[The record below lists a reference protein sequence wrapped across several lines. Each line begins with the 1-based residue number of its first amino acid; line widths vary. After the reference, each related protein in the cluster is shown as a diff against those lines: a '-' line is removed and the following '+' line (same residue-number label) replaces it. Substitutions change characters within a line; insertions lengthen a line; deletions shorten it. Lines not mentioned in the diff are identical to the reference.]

1 MEFYKRVLKLHHF
14 RNLGRKSPTEL
25 LLNSSFEKHGGLVIL
40 VGENNVGKSNVLEA
54 LTIFND
60 ADIKLCSEEDYF
72 KNHKKDTLLSL
83 EEETILDRKIT
94 GFSCVDLKIQT
105 KEVNKGLKELSKTLI
120 SYPFEKHVEALGEQ
134 CNNSVYIP
142 TNNNDYSKICTLV
155 SNFINLITSYNSLG
169 LFLHF
174 YKEKLKLSEFVTE
187 YANATNNLFF
197 KELIKHV
204 SGNSEW
210 IKNFCQCIKEIIKH
224 NTPDKKYNTDE
235 FFVMRQHKQNQLAKI
250 YSCFKKLSEGEIK
263 PKDVEYI
270 LKKLEELDKIFKTT
284 DFTKFTP
291 KTEAL
296 LNEQSQEK
304 LSEFVKEMIEKID
317 EKYPINE
324 NFKQQ
329 FRTFRLNIGNLKK
342 EIKNSLKNL
351 DKIGEDF
358 ERKKERLIRE
368 IENDCKNQK
377 VLKFNYDVL
386 LDNIQQICK
395 NYIASHAVN
404 DVSKDI
410 KSMMCQLYLKK
421 IDLLVNSEI
430 EQYRYNDFLESA
442 RKFLWED
449 IKTLDEKSGVHLFPK
464 NIGEIKDKFE
474 TNKEKFKQSKN
485 YSEFAEYCRE
495 CNPYTAFQ
503 NLKNKVQF
511 PLSGG
516 LSYKSYKLVP
526 TMKEYKEPKIT
537 DNDFKAV
544 LFTCIDYSSLSEFD
558 QWDWFFRNS
567 LFRKMDFH
575 PNAIWNFFG
584 SILKDGQAL
593 QIIMFDKNNDLVIYD
608 SEKSFNI
615 PKKYLQEIDQEL
627 LKEIRQSKHLFPIE
641 VKRKYNNNVCQFEF
655 FKKDT
660 SHLLF
665 KVNFT
670 EILENLAEILE
681 YNMQLKIDS
690 LITKEFNKLLAIA
703 EDSSQNS
710 YQLKIHVRHNNKFYD
725 YSKKSTAY
733 EIKLEIHDCRK
744 SHDHNEP
751 IILSQQSTGFQWAFN
766 FMFGFLYN
774 VGSDFSFNKNI
785 IYVMDEPATHLSVPA
800 RKEFRRFLKEYAHK
814 NHVTF
819 VLATHDPFLVDTDH
833 LDEIRIVEKETEG
846 SVIKNHFNYPL
857 NNAGKDSD
865 ALDKIKR
872 SLGVGQHVF
881 HNPQKH
887 RIIFVEGIT
896 DYCYLSAF
904 KLYFNEREYKDN
916 PIPFTFLPISG
927 LKNNPNDMEET
938 IKKLCKLDNHPI
950 VLTDDDRKCV
960 FNQKATSERFKKA
973 NEEMHDPIRILQLSK
988 CDENFKQIE
997 DCFSANDRKK
1007 YAKNKQM
1014 ELAMAFK
1021 TRLLYGE
1028 KDDVVS
1034 EETKKNFLKLFEWIK
1049 KECNNPTIKK
1059 EYIKFD
1065 YNTPRIIIERILMF
1079 KKMCLSLIAISGV
1092 CVGAKDLDFKL
1103 DYRAT
1108 GGKLMGKMTD
1118 SSLLS
1123 ITSMNDEPVVI
1134 KNLIVN
1140 RGNSCEATKKVEP
1153 KLGDK
1158 FKKEK
1163 LFDHELKYSQQI
1175 FYRLDCKPNQ
1185 LLEVK
1190 IITDKGEYYHKFS
1203 K

>member
-1 MEFYKRVLKLHHF
+1 MKFYKRVLKLHHF
-14 RNLGRKSPTEL
+14 RNLDRKSPTEL

-60 ADIKLCSEEDYF
+60 AGVKLCSEEAYF
-72 KNHKKDTLLSL
+72 KNHEKDTLLSL
-83 EEETILDRKIT
+83 EEEAILDHKIT
-94 GFSCVDLKIQT
+94 DFSCVDLKIQS
-105 KEVNKGLKELSKTLI
+105 KEVNKGLKELSKILI

-174 YKEKLKLSEFVTE
+174 YKEKLKLSELVTK
-187 YANATNNLFF
+187 YADATNNLLF
-197 KELIKHV
+197 KELIKYV
-204 SGNSEW
+204 SGNSEG
-210 IKNFCQCIKEIIKH
+210 IKTFCQCIKEIIKR
-224 NTPDKKYNTDE
+224 NTPNKKHNSDE
-235 FFVMRQHKQNQLAKI
+235 FFIMGKHKQNQLEKI

-270 LKKLEELDKIFKTT
+270 LKKLEALDEIFKTT
-284 DFTKFTP
+284 DSNTKFTP

-324 NFKQQ
+324 KFKQQ

-342 EIKNSLKNL
+342 KIKNSLKNL
-351 DKIGEDF
+351 EKTREDF
-358 ERKKERLIRE
+358 ERKKERLIQE
-368 IENDCKNQK
+368 KNYCKNQK

-404 DVSKDI
+404 DASKDI
-410 KSMMCQLYLKK
+410 KSMMCQFYLKQ
-421 IDLLVNSEI
+421 IDLLSNSEI
-430 EQYRYNDFLESA
+430 VRHKYSIFYESA
-442 RKFLWED
+442 RKSLWKN
-449 IKTLDEKSGVHLFPK
+449 IKTLDEKSGTRLFPK
-464 NIGEIKDKFE
+464 NPKEIKEKFE
-474 TNKEKFKQSKN
+474 DNKEKFKQSKN
-485 YSEFAEYCRE
+485 YYEFAEYCRE

-503 NLKNKVQF
+503 NLRNKVQF

-516 LSYKSYKLVP
+516 LSYKFDKLVP
-526 TMKEYKEPKIT
+526 TIKEYKELKIT
-537 DNDFKAV
+537 DNDLKTA
-544 LFTCIDYSSLSEFD
+544 LFTCIDYSSPSEFD
-558 QWDWFFRNS
+558 QSDWFFRNS
-567 LFRKMDFH
+567 LFRKMGFH
-575 PNAIWNFFG
+575 PNTIWNFFG
-584 SILKDGQAL
+584 RILKDGQAL

-608 SEKSFNI
+608 FEKSFNI
-615 PKKYLQEIDQEL
+615 PKKYLQEIDQES
-627 LKEIRQSKHLFPIE
+627 LKEIRQSEFPFNIE
-641 VKRKYNNNVCQFEF
+641 AKGECDNNVCQFEF

-670 EILENLAEILE
+670 EILENIAEILE

-703 EDSSQNS
+703 EDSSQDSPQDS
-710 YQLKIHVRHNNKFYD
+710 YQLKIRVRHNNKFYD
-725 YSKKSTAY
+725 YSKKYTAY

-744 SHDHNEP
+744 SDNHNEP

-774 VGSDFSFNKNI
+774 WGSHFSLNENI

-833 LDEIRIVEKETEG
+833 LDEIRIVEKETED

-857 NNAGKDSD
+857 NNASKDSD
-865 ALDKIKR
+865 SLDKIKR

-904 KLYFNEREYKDN
+904 KLYFNEREFKDN

-927 LKNNPNDMEET
+927 LKNNPNKMKET
-938 IKKLCKLDNHPI
+938 IQKLCELDNNPI
-950 VLTDDDRKCV
+950 VLTDDDRKYDSD
-960 FNQKATSERFKKA
+960 QQATSERFKKA
-973 NEEMHDPIRILQLSK
+973 NEDLGNPITILQLSD
-988 CDENFKQIE
+988 CDRHFKQIE
-997 DCFSANDRKK
+997 DCFSANDRNK
-1007 YAKNKQM
+1007 YAKNKRM

-1021 TRLLYGE
+1021 TRLLYGGKDAIE
-1028 KDDVVS
+1028 KQ
-1034 EETKKNFLKLFEWIK
+1034 TKRNFLKLFKWI
-1049 KECNNPTIKK
+1049 
-1059 EYIKFD
+1059 
-1065 YNTPRIIIERILMF
+1065 
-1079 KKMCLSLIAISGV
+1079 AW
-1092 CVGAKDLDFKL
+1092 
-1103 DYRAT
+1103 AT
-1108 GGKLMGKMTD
+1108 NL
-1118 SSLLS
+1118 
-1123 ITSMNDEPVVI
+1123 I
-1134 KNLIVN
+1134 KN
-1140 RGNSCEATKKVEP
+1140 
-1153 KLGDK
+1153 
-1158 FKKEK
+1158 
-1163 LFDHELKYSQQI
+1163 
-1175 FYRLDCKPNQ
+1175 
-1185 LLEVK
+1185 
-1190 IITDKGEYYHKFS
+1190 
-1203 K
+1203 

>member
-14 RNLGRKSPTEL
+14 RNLGRKSPTKL

-54 LTIFND
+54 LKIFND
-60 ADIKLCSEEDYF
+60 ADVKLCNENDYF
-72 KNHKKDTLLSL
+72 KAHEKDSLLSL
-83 EEETILDRKIT
+83 EEETILDYKT
-94 GFSCVDLKIQT
+94 TDFSCVDLKIQT
-105 KEVNKGLKELSKTLI
+105 EEIGERLKELSKTLI

-134 CNNSVYIP
+134 CNNSIYIP
-142 TNNNDYSKICTLV
+142 TNNNDYSNICTFV
-155 SNFINLITSYNSLG
+155 SDFINLIASYNSLE

-174 YKEKLKLSEFVTE
+174 YKEKLKLSELVTK
-187 YANATNNLFF
+187 YADATNNLLF

-210 IKNFCQCIKEIIKH
+210 IKNFCQCVKEIKKC

-235 FFVMRQHKQNQLAKI
+235 FFIMGKHKQNQLEKI
-250 YSCFKKLSEGEIK
+250 YSCFKKLSEKEIK

-284 DFTKFTP
+284 DFNEKFAS
-291 KTEAL
+291 KIEVL
-296 LNEQSQEK
+296 QNKQSQERP
-304 LSEFVKEMIEKID
+304 SELIKDTIKEID

-329 FRTFRLNIGNLKK
+329 FRTFRLNIGSLKK
-342 EIKNSLKNL
+342 KIKNSLKYL
-351 DKIGEDF
+351 EKTREDF

-377 VLKFNYDVL
+377 TLEFDYDVL

-404 DVSKDI
+404 DVSKDM

-449 IKTLDEKSGVHLFPK
+449 IKTLDETSNARLFPK
-464 NIGEIKDKFE
+464 NIDEIKDKFE
-474 TNKEKFKQSKN
+474 INKEKFKQSKN
-485 YSEFAEYCRE
+485 YYEFAEYCRE

-503 NLKNKVQF
+503 NLRNKVQF

-516 LSYKSYKLVP
+516 LSHKFDELAP
-526 TMKEYKEPKIT
+526 TIKEYKELKIT

-544 LFTCIDYSSLSEFD
+544 LFTYIDYSSLSEFD

-567 LFRKMDFH
+567 LFRKTSFY
-575 PNAIWNFFG
+575 PNEIWNFFG
-584 SILKDGQAL
+584 RILKDGQAL
-593 QIIMFDKNNDLVIYD
+593 EIIIFDKNNDLVIYN

-615 PKKYLQEIDQEL
+615 PKKYLQEIDK
-627 LKEIRQSKHLFPIE
+627 KEIKQSKYLSTE
-641 VKRKYNNNVCQFEF
+641 VKGECNNNVCQFEF

-690 LITKEFNKLLAIA
+690 SIAKEFNELLAIA
-703 EDSSQNS
+703 QNESQDS
-710 YQLKIHVRHNNKFYD
+710 YQLKIRVRHNNKFYD

-744 SHDHNEP
+744 SDNQNNP
-751 IILSQQSTGFQWAFN
+751 LILSQQSTGFQWAFN

-774 VGSDFSFNKNI
+774 VGSNFSFNHNI

-800 RKEFRRFLKEYAHK
+800 RKEFRKFLKEYAHK

-846 SVIKNHFNYPL
+846 SAIKNHFNYPL
-857 NNAGKDSD
+857 NNASKDSD

-887 RIIFVEGIT
+887 RIVFVEGIT

-904 KLYFNEREYKDN
+904 KLHFNEREYKDN

-927 LKNNPNDMEET
+927 LKNNPNAMQET
-938 IKKLCKLDNHPI
+938 IKKLCELDNHPI
-950 VLTDDDRKCV
+950 VLIDDDRKCV
-960 FNQKATSERFKKA
+960 FNQQATSERFKRA
-973 NEEMHDPIRILQLSK
+973 NEEMHDPITILQLSD
-988 CDENFKQIE
+988 CDRHFKQIE

-1021 TRLLYGE
+1021 TRLLYGGKDAIE
-1028 KDDVVS
+1028 KQ
-1034 EETKKNFLKLFEWIK
+1034 TKRNFLKLFKWI
-1049 KECNNPTIKK
+1049 
-1059 EYIKFD
+1059 
-1065 YNTPRIIIERILMF
+1065 
-1079 KKMCLSLIAISGV
+1079 AW
-1092 CVGAKDLDFKL
+1092 
-1103 DYRAT
+1103 AT
-1108 GGKLMGKMTD
+1108 NL
-1118 SSLLS
+1118 
-1123 ITSMNDEPVVI
+1123 I
-1134 KNLIVN
+1134 KN
-1140 RGNSCEATKKVEP
+1140 
-1153 KLGDK
+1153 
-1158 FKKEK
+1158 
-1163 LFDHELKYSQQI
+1163 
-1175 FYRLDCKPNQ
+1175 
-1185 LLEVK
+1185 
-1190 IITDKGEYYHKFS
+1190 
-1203 K
+1203 

>member
-1 MEFYKRVLKLHHF
+1 MEFYKRVLKLHYF
-14 RNLGRKSPTEL
+14 RNLGRKSPTKL
-25 LLNSSFEKHGGLVIL
+25 LLNSSFDEKHGELVIL

-54 LTIFND
+54 LKAFND
-60 ADIKLCSEEDYF
+60 TDIKLCNENDCFKAHESE
-72 KNHKKDTLLSL
+72 DTVLNL
-83 EEETILDRKIT
+83 EEETIRNNETID
-94 GFSCVDLKIQT
+94 FSCVDLKIQS

-120 SYPFEKHVEALGEQ
+120 SYPFEKHVEALSEQ
-134 CNNSVYIP
+134 CSNSVYIP
-142 TNNNDYSKICTLV
+142 TNNNDYSNICTLV

-174 YKEKLKLSEFVTE
+174 YKEKLKLSELVTE
-187 YANATNNLFF
+187 YANTTNNLFF
-197 KELIKHV
+197 KELIKYV
-204 SGNSEW
+204 SGNSKG
-210 IKNFCQCIKEIIKH
+210 IKTFCQCIKEIIKH

-235 FFVMRQHKQNQLAKI
+235 FFVMGQHKQNQLAKI
-250 YSCFKKLSEGEIK
+250 YSYFKKLSEGEIK
-263 PKDVEYI
+263 PQNEDI
-270 LKKLEELDKIFKTT
+270 LKKLKSLDEIFKTT

-291 KTEAL
+291 ETE
-296 LNEQSQEK
+296 
-304 LSEFVKEMIEKID
+304 VKDIIKEID

-342 EIKNSLKNL
+342 KIKNSLKNL
-351 DKIGEDF
+351 EKTREDF
-358 ERKKERLIRE
+358 ERKKERLIQE
-368 IENDCKNQK
+368 KNYCKNQK

-404 DVSKDI
+404 DASKDI
-410 KSMMCQLYLKK
+410 KSMMCQFYLKQ
-421 IDLLVNSEI
+421 IDLLSNSEI
-430 EQYRYNDFLESA
+430 VRHKYSIFYESA
-442 RKFLWED
+442 RKSLWKN
-449 IKTLDEKSGVHLFPK
+449 IKTLDEKSGTRLFPK
-464 NIGEIKDKFE
+464 NPKEIKEKFE
-474 TNKEKFKQSKN
+474 DNKEKFKQSKN
-485 YSEFAEYCRE
+485 YYEFAEYCRE

-503 NLKNKVQF
+503 NLRNKVQF

-516 LSYKSYKLVP
+516 LSYKFDKLVP
-526 TMKEYKEPKIT
+526 TIKEYKELKIT
-537 DNDFKAV
+537 DNDLKTA
-544 LFTCIDYSSLSEFD
+544 LFTCIDYSSPSEFD
-558 QWDWFFRNS
+558 QSDWFFRNS
-567 LFRKMDFH
+567 LFRKMGFH
-575 PNAIWNFFG
+575 PNTIWNFFG
-584 SILKDGQAL
+584 RILKDGQAL

-608 SEKSFNI
+608 FEKSFNI
-615 PKKYLQEIDQEL
+615 PKKYLQEIDQES
-627 LKEIRQSKHLFPIE
+627 LKEIRQSEFPFNIE
-641 VKRKYNNNVCQFEF
+641 AKGECDNNVCQFEF

-670 EILENLAEILE
+670 EILENISEILE

-703 EDSSQNS
+703 EDSSQDS
-710 YQLKIHVRHNNKFYD
+710 YQLKIRVRHNNKFYD
-725 YSKKSTAY
+725 YSKKYTAY

-785 IYVMDEPATHLSVPA
+785 IYVMDEPATPLSVPA

-857 NNAGKDSD
+857 NNASKDSD

-904 KLYFNEREYKDN
+904 KLYFNEREFKDN

-927 LKNNPNDMEET
+927 LKNNPNKMKET
-938 IKKLCKLDNHPI
+938 IQKLCELDNNPI
-950 VLTDDDRKCV
+950 VLTDDDRKYDSD
-960 FNQKATSERFKKA
+960 QQATSERFKKA
-973 NEEMHDPIRILQLSK
+973 NEDLGNPITILQLSD
-988 CDENFKQIE
+988 CDRHFKQIE
-997 DCFSANDRKK
+997 DCFSANDRNK
-1007 YAKNKQM
+1007 YAKNKRM

-1021 TRLLYGE
+1021 TRLLYSG

-1065 YNTPRIIIERILMF
+1065 YNTPQIL
-1079 KKMCLSLIAISGV
+1079 
-1092 CVGAKDLDFKL
+1092 
-1103 DYRAT
+1103 
-1108 GGKLMGKMTD
+1108 
-1118 SSLLS
+1118 
-1123 ITSMNDEPVVI
+1123 
-1134 KNLIVN
+1134 
-1140 RGNSCEATKKVEP
+1140 
-1153 KLGDK
+1153 
-1158 FKKEK
+1158 
-1163 LFDHELKYSQQI
+1163 
-1175 FYRLDCKPNQ
+1175 
-1185 LLEVK
+1185 
-1190 IITDKGEYYHKFS
+1190 
-1203 K
+1203 

>member
-14 RNLGRKSPTEL
+14 RNLGRNLPAKL
-25 LLNSSFEKHGGLVIL
+25 LLNSSFENKHGGLVVL

-54 LTIFND
+54 LKIFND
-60 ADIKLCSEEDYF
+60 ADIKLCSEEYYF
-72 KNHKKDTLLSL
+72 KTHEKDSLLSL
-83 EEETILDRKIT
+83 EEETSLDHKIT
-94 GFSCVDLKIQT
+94 GFSCVDLKIQS

-120 SYPFEKHVEALGEQ
+120 SYPFEKHVEALSEQ
-134 CNNSVYIP
+134 CSNSVYIP
-142 TNNNDYSKICTLV
+142 TNNNDYSNICTLV
-155 SNFINLITSYNSLG
+155 SDFINLITSCNSLG

-174 YKEKLKLSEFVTE
+174 YKEKLKLGELVTE

-204 SGNSEW
+204 SGNSEG
-210 IKNFCQCIKEIIKH
+210 IKNFCQCVKEIKKC

-250 YSCFKKLSEGEIK
+250 YSYFKKLSEGEIK
-263 PKDVEYI
+263 PQNEDI
-270 LKKLEELDKIFKTT
+270 LKKLKSLDEIFKTT

-291 KTEAL
+291 ETE
-296 LNEQSQEK
+296 
-304 LSEFVKEMIEKID
+304 VKDIIKEID

-342 EIKNSLKNL
+342 KIKNSLKYL
-351 DKIGEDF
+351 EKTREDF

-474 TNKEKFKQSKN
+474 ANKEKVKQSKN
-485 YSEFAEYCRE
+485 YFEFAEYCRE

-503 NLKNKVQF
+503 NLRNKVQF

-544 LFTCIDYSSLSEFD
+544 LFTCIDYSSPSEFN
-558 QWDWFFRNS
+558 QSDWFFRNS

-615 PKKYLQEIDQEL
+615 PEKYLQEIDQEL
-627 LKEIRQSKHLFPIE
+627 LKKIRQSKHLFPIE

-690 LITKEFNKLLAIA
+690 LITKEFNRILAIA
-703 EDSSQNS
+703 EDSPQDS
-710 YQLKIHVRHNNKFYD
+710 YQLKIHVRHNNKLSEEKEY
-725 YSKKSTAY
+725 TAY
-733 EIKLEIHDCRK
+733 EIKLEVYDCRK
-744 SHDHNEP
+744 SHDQNEP

-774 VGSDFSFNKNI
+774 WGSHFSLNKNI
-785 IYVMDEPATHLSVPA
+785 IYIMDEPATHLSVPA
-800 RKEFRRFLKEYAHK
+800 RKEFRKFLKEYAHK

-904 KLYFNEREYKDN
+904 KLYFKDN

-927 LKNNPNDMEET
+927 LKNNPNEMEET
-938 IKKLCKLDNHPI
+938 IKKLCELDNHPI
-950 VLTDDDRKCV
+950 VLIDDDRKGV
-960 FNQKATSERFKKA
+960 FNQQATSERFKRA
-973 NEEMHDPIRILQLSK
+973 NEEMHDLITILQLSD
-988 CDENFKQIE
+988 CDRHFKQIE

-1007 YAKNKQM
+1007 YAKNKRM

-1021 TRLLYGE
+1021 TRLLYGGE
-1028 KDDVVS
+1028 DDVVS

-1049 KECNNPTIKK
+1049 
-1059 EYIKFD
+1059 
-1065 YNTPRIIIERILMF
+1065 ER
-1079 KKMCLSLIAISGV
+1079 V
-1092 CVGAKDLDFKL
+1092 
-1103 DYRAT
+1103 
-1108 GGKLMGKMTD
+1108 
-1118 SSLLS
+1118 
-1123 ITSMNDEPVVI
+1123 
-1134 KNLIVN
+1134 
-1140 RGNSCEATKKVEP
+1140 
-1153 KLGDK
+1153 
-1158 FKKEK
+1158 
-1163 LFDHELKYSQQI
+1163 Q
-1175 FYRLDCKPNQ
+1175 
-1185 LLEVK
+1185 
-1190 IITDKGEYYHKFS
+1190 
-1203 K
+1203 

>member
-1 MEFYKRVLKLHHF
+1 MELYKRVMKLHYF
-14 RNLGRKSPTEL
+14 RNFGRKSPTEL
-25 LLNSSFEKHGGLVIL
+25 LLNSSFEKHGGLVVL

-60 ADIKLCSEEDYF
+60 ADVKLCNEEDYF
-72 KNHKKDTLLSL
+72 KDHEKDSLLSL
-83 EEETILDRKIT
+83 EEEAILDHKIT
-94 GFSCVDLKIQT
+94 GFSCVDLKIQS

-120 SYPFEKHVEALGEQ
+120 SYPFSVFVGE
-134 CNNSVYIP
+134 
-142 TNNNDYSKICTLV
+142 
-155 SNFINLITSYNSLG
+155 FINLIMSYGILDS
-169 LFLHF
+169 FLKF
-174 YKEKLKLSEFVTE
+174 YKEKLKLGAF
-187 YANATNNLFF
+187 ATRQANNLLF
-197 KELIKHV
+197 KELIKHL
-204 SGNSEW
+204 SGNNQL
-210 IKNFCQCIKEIIKH
+210 IKNFCQCIREIIE
-224 NTPDKKYNTDE
+224 YNAPNKE
-235 FFVMRQHKQNQLAKI
+235 YKPNQFFVMGKGKQNQLEKI
-250 YSCFKKLSEGEIK
+250 YSCLKKLSEKEIK

-284 DFTKFTP
+284 DFNTKFTP

-324 NFKQQ
+324 KFKDQ
-329 FRTFRLNIGNLKK
+329 FEEFKSNIEQYDKTRNDFEKKK
-342 EIKNSLKNL
+342 EKLIQEIK
-351 DKIGEDF
+351 DYY
-358 ERKKERLIRE
+358 
-368 IENDCKNQK
+368 KNQRT
-377 VLKFNYDVL
+377 LDININYNIL

-395 NYIASHAVN
+395 KYIAGHAVN

-410 KSMMCQLYLKK
+410 KSMMCQFYLKQ

-430 EQYRYNDFLESA
+430 VRYRYSNLFESA
-442 RKFLWED
+442 RKSLWEN
-449 IKTLDEKSGVHLFPK
+449 IKILDNESGIPLFPK
-464 NIGEIKDKFE
+464 NPKEIKKKFE
-474 TNKEKFKQSKN
+474 TNKEKFKQSRN
-485 YSEFAEYCRE
+485 YSEFAECCRE
-495 CNPYTAFQ
+495 CNPYTAF
-503 NLKNKVQF
+503 NFHLNN
-511 PLSGG
+511 G
-516 LSYKSYKLVP
+516 LSHQFDEFVP

-537 DNDFKAV
+537 DNDLKTA
-544 LFTCIDYSSLSEFD
+544 LFTLFGYSSPSEFN
-558 QWDWFFRNS
+558 QSDWFFRNS

-575 PNAIWNFFG
+575 PNAIWNFFL

-627 LKEIRQSKHLFPIE
+627 LKEIRQSKYLSTE
-641 VKRKYNNNVCQFEF
+641 VKGECDNNVCQFEF
-655 FKKDT
+655 FNKDT

-690 LITKEFNKLLAIA
+690 LITKEFNRLLAIA
-703 EDSSQNS
+703 EDSSQDS
-710 YQLKIHVRHNNKFYD
+710 YQLKIHVRHNNKLSEEKEY
-725 YSKKSTAY
+725 TAY
-733 EIKLEIHDCRK
+733 EIKLEVYDCRK
-744 SHDHNEP
+744 SHDHNDP

-774 VGSDFSFNKNI
+774 VGSHFSLNENI

-800 RKEFRRFLKEYAHK
+800 RKEFRKFLKEYAHK

-846 SVIKNHFNYPL
+846 SVIKNHFNYSL
-857 NNAGKDSD
+857 KNASKDSD

-887 RIIFVEGIT
+887 RIVFVEGIT

-938 IKKLCKLDNHPI
+938 IEKLCELDNHPI

-960 FNQKATSERFKKA
+960 FNQQATSERFKKA
-973 NEEMHDPIRILQLSK
+973 NEDLGNPITILQLSD
-988 CDENFKQIE
+988 CDRHFKQIE
-997 DCFSANDRKK
+997 DCFNANDRKK

-1021 TRLLYGE
+1021 TRLLYGGKDAVE
-1028 KDDVVS
+1028 KQ
-1034 EETKKNFLKLFEWIK
+1034 TKRNFLKLFKWI
-1049 KECNNPTIKK
+1049 
-1059 EYIKFD
+1059 
-1065 YNTPRIIIERILMF
+1065 
-1079 KKMCLSLIAISGV
+1079 AW
-1092 CVGAKDLDFKL
+1092 
-1103 DYRAT
+1103 AT
-1108 GGKLMGKMTD
+1108 NL
-1118 SSLLS
+1118 
-1123 ITSMNDEPVVI
+1123 I
-1134 KNLIVN
+1134 KN
-1140 RGNSCEATKKVEP
+1140 
-1153 KLGDK
+1153 
-1158 FKKEK
+1158 
-1163 LFDHELKYSQQI
+1163 
-1175 FYRLDCKPNQ
+1175 
-1185 LLEVK
+1185 
-1190 IITDKGEYYHKFS
+1190 
-1203 K
+1203 

>member
-14 RNLGRKSPTEL
+14 RNLGRKSPAEL
-25 LLNSSFEKHGGLVIL
+25 LLNSSFENKHGGLVVL

-60 ADIKLCSEEDYF
+60 ADVKLCNEEDYF
-72 KNHKKDTLLSL
+72 KPHEKDSLLSL
-83 EEETILDRKIT
+83 EEETILDHKIT
-94 GFSCVDLKIQT
+94 GFPCVDLRIQS
-105 KEVNKGLKELSKTLI
+105 KEISCNLKELSKTLI

-134 CNNSVYIP
+134 CSNSVYIP
-142 TNNNDYSKICTLV
+142 TNNNDYSNICTLV
-155 SNFINLITSYNSLG
+155 SDFINLITSYNSLG

-174 YKEKLKLSEFVTE
+174 YKEKLKLIELVTE

-210 IKNFCQCIKEIIKH
+210 IKNFCQCIKEIIKC

-235 FFVMRQHKQNQLAKI
+235 FFVMGQHKQNQLAKI
-250 YSCFKKLSEGEIK
+250 YSYFKKLSASEVK
-263 PKDVEYI
+263 PQNEDI
-270 LKKLEELDKIFKTT
+270 LKKLKSLDEIFKTT

-291 KTEAL
+291 ETE
-296 LNEQSQEK
+296 
-304 LSEFVKEMIEKID
+304 VKDIIKEID

-342 EIKNSLKNL
+342 KIKNSLKYL
-351 DKIGEDF
+351 EKTREDF

-485 YSEFAEYCRE
+485 YFEFAEYCRE

-503 NLKNKVQF
+503 NLRNKVQF

-526 TMKEYKEPKIT
+526 IMKKYKEPKIT
-537 DNDFKAV
+537 DNDLKTA

-558 QWDWFFRNS
+558 QSDWFFRNS

-575 PNAIWNFFG
+575 PNTIWNFFL

-593 QIIMFDKNNDLVIYD
+593 QIIIFDKNNDLVIYD

-615 PKKYLQEIDQEL
+615 PKKYLQEIDQES
-627 LKEIRQSKHLFPIE
+627 LKEIRQSEFPFNIE
-641 VKRKYNNNVCQFEF
+641 AKGEYNNNVWQLEF
-655 FKKDT
+655 LNDK
-660 SHLLF
+660 SSLLF

-670 EILENLAEILE
+670 EILESLAEILE

-690 LITKEFNKLLAIA
+690 LITKEFNRLLAIA

-744 SHDHNEP
+744 SDNQKP

-774 VGSDFSFNKNI
+774 VGSNFSFNKNI

-800 RKEFRRFLKEYAHK
+800 RKEFRKFLKEYAHK

-819 VLATHDPFLVDTDH
+819 VVATHDPFLVDTDH

-904 KLYFNEREYKDN
+904 KLYLCYKEYKDN

-927 LKNNPNDMEET
+927 LKNNPNDMKET
-938 IKKLCKLDNHPI
+938 IKKLCELDNNPI
-950 VLTDDDRKCV
+950 VLTDDDIKDGSDPQRAK
-960 FNQKATSERFKKA
+960 SEQFKNA
-973 NEEMHDPIRILQLSK
+973 NEEMHDPIKILQLSK

-997 DCFSANDRKK
+997 DCFSANGRNK
-1007 YAKNKQM
+1007 YAKNKRM

-1021 TRLLYGE
+1021 ASLLYGG
-1028 KDDVVS
+1028 KDDVMS

-1049 KECNNPTIKK
+1049 K
-1059 EYIKFD
+1059 
-1065 YNTPRIIIERILMF
+1065 
-1079 KKMCLSLIAISGV
+1079 SAI
-1092 CVGAKDLDFKL
+1092 
-1103 DYRAT
+1103 T
-1108 GGKLMGKMTD
+1108 
-1118 SSLLS
+1118 
-1123 ITSMNDEPVVI
+1123 
-1134 KNLIVN
+1134 
-1140 RGNSCEATKKVEP
+1140 
-1153 KLGDK
+1153 
-1158 FKKEK
+1158 
-1163 LFDHELKYSQQI
+1163 
-1175 FYRLDCKPNQ
+1175 
-1185 LLEVK
+1185 
-1190 IITDKGEYYHKFS
+1190 
-1203 K
+1203 